1 MSGGQYSRE
10 EIERGIAKIF
20 GVIPPVV
27 TPFNEDDEVD
37 FGLFIEELRRFRNT
51 GVNGVAVGGSTGE
64 GYALTDEEFKRI
76 VEAAAELR
84 DSNFLVIAGII
95 VNSVYQAI
103 RRALMIKDLGVDAI
117 MVTPPHYLFNAG
129 DEGNYLFYRRIYERT
144 GMPIIVYNVV
154 PWNVVSVDVLEK
166 LARERVIVSVKQS
179 GGDIHALGELLIRVR
194 DAPILT
200 ALDDMLYPSFVM
212 GASGSIAAVN
222 TILPRTSVRLF
233 NSVLRNDHKT
243 ARYLHERI
251 LPIAHSVIQQPD
263 MPTRIKYIMNNAEWR
278 VGYPRKPLP
287 QEPRQDV
294 KDELLKLAKQVKEL
308 EESN

>member
-1 MSGGQYSRE
+1 
-10 EIERGIAKIF
+10 
-20 GVIPPVV
+20 
-27 TPFNEDDEVD
+27 
-37 FGLFIEELRRFRNT
+37 
-51 GVNGVAVGGSTGE
+51 
-64 GYALTDEEFKRI
+64 
-76 VEAAAELR
+76 
-84 DSNFLVIAGII
+84 
-95 VNSVYQAI
+95 
-103 RRALMIKDLGVDAI
+103 

-154 PWNVVSVDVLEK
+154 PWNVVSVNVLEK
-166 LARERVIVSVKQS
+166 LAKERVIVGVKQS

-194 DAPILT
+194 DVPILT

-251 LPIAHSVIQQPD
+251 LPIARSVIQQPD
-263 MPTRIKYIMNNAEWR
+263 MPTRIKYIMNNAGWR

-294 KDELLKLAKQVKEL
+294 KDELLKLVKQVKEL
-308 EESN
+308 EEGG

>member
-1 MSGGQYSRE
+1 MGVGL
-10 EIERGIAKIF
+10 GLF

-51 GVNGVAVGGSTGE
+51 GVNGVTVGGSTGE
-64 GYALTDEEFKRI
+64 GYALTDEEFKRLI
-76 VEAAAELR
+76 ETAVELR
-84 DSNFLVIAGII
+84 GSNFLVIAGII
-95 VNSVYQAI
+95 VDSAYQAI

-117 MVTPPHYLFNAG
+117 MVTPPHYLYNAG
-129 DEGNYLFYRRIYERT
+129 DESNYLFYKRIYERT

-166 LARERVIVSVKQS
+166 LAKERVIVGVKQS

-194 DAPILT
+194 DVPILT
-200 ALDDMLYPSFVM
+200 AISDMLYPSFVM

-251 LPIAHSVIQQPD
+251 LPIARSIMMQHPD
-263 MPTRIKYIMNNAEWR
+263 APTRIKYIMNNAGWK

-308 EESN
+308 EEGG